1 MLSLMHK
8 ISAVRARGI
17 EMAIFTSLESLFSK
31 LETSLVGKPKG
42 TTSQSLAEPIRKL
55 FFQHDAN
62 ANMQSVRLQR
72 AKALVAFSN
81 VANSV
86 LDDSVLDA
94 EVLRAEIAREPDA
107 AIKDLLQLAL
117 RSIDT

>member
-1 MLSLMHK
+1 MQK
-8 ISAVRARGI
+8 TSAVRTRGI
-17 EMAIFTSLESLFSK
+17 ELAIFTSLESLFSK

-42 TTSQSLAEPIRKL
+42 TTTRSLAEPIRKL

-62 ANMQSVRLQR
+62 ANMQTIRLQR
-72 AKALVAFSN
+72 AKALVVFSN

-94 EVLRAEIAREPDA
+94 EALKVEIAREPDA
-107 AIKDLLQLAL
+107 AIKDLLQQVLK
-117 RSIDT
+117 SID